1 MEQLKP
7 PGELC
12 LEGNLAENWRK
23 WIQSFELFLIASE
36 IGEKSEK
43 VQCATFLHIAGE
55 EARAIFNAFDFAKVG
70 DEHKIDIL
78 KDKFKQYCEPRKNL
92 TFIRHQFFTRSQ
104 GPTETIDAFA
114 TDLKNKAKHCEF
126 GTLIDSLIRDRIVGG
141 IRSDQLRAR
150 LLREAELPLL
160 KAIDICRASE
170 ASSNQLKEFNDD
182 NDKSLHALQ
191 SQRFKFPYPS
201 KFSNTRFNPRQ
212 QQSNYVSKKC
222 GNCGGEHSSLQ
233 KACPAFGKI
242 CHNCRKENHFARVC
256 RSKSAPTSANK
267 QAFQV
272 DEIIDDMDDFFIG
285 TVKNSSGDDDWSEN
299 ILINN
304 KPIEVK
310 LDTGA
315 QCNVMSRNVYNTI
328 VQNNIAQNDKMTSL
342 KITLLKTTTLLLS
355 HRMLDWYAIRGTKLF
370 QLEKQDSNVNTRM

>member
-43 VQCATFLHIAGE
+43 VQCATFPHIAGE
-55 EARAIFNAFDFAKVG
+55 EARAIFNTFDFAKVG

-141 IRSDQLRAR
+141 IRSDQL
-150 LLREAELPLL
+150 
-160 KAIDICRASE
+160 
-170 ASSNQLKEFNDD
+170 
-182 NDKSLHALQ
+182 
-191 SQRFKFPYPS
+191 
-201 KFSNTRFNPRQ
+201 
-212 QQSNYVSKKC
+212 
-222 GNCGGEHSSLQ
+222 
-233 KACPAFGKI
+233 
-242 CHNCRKENHFARVC
+242 
-256 RSKSAPTSANK
+256 
-267 QAFQV
+267 
-272 DEIIDDMDDFFIG
+272 
-285 TVKNSSGDDDWSEN
+285 
-299 ILINN
+299 
-304 KPIEVK
+304 
-310 LDTGA
+310 
-315 QCNVMSRNVYNTI
+315 
-328 VQNNIAQNDKMTSL
+328 
-342 KITLLKTTTLLLS
+342 
-355 HRMLDWYAIRGTKLF
+355 
-370 QLEKQDSNVNTRM
+370 